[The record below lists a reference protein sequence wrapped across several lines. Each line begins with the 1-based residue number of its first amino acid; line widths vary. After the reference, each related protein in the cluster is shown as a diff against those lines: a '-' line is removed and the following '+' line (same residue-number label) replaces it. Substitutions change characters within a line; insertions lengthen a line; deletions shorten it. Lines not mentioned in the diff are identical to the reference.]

1 MRTIPV
7 PVARPTMGDCANYN
21 GSAIYMQWTPV
32 PDDREH
38 MKGRVKGYKVP
49 YKSSKFG
56 NQKNLRESQFGLT
69 VE

>member
-1 MRTIPV
+1 M

-38 MKGRVKGYKVP
+38 MKGRVMGYKVNKP
-49 YKSSKFG
+49 DYELIICTRFLG
-56 NQKNLRESQFGLT
+56 RQFFSF
-69 VE
+69 